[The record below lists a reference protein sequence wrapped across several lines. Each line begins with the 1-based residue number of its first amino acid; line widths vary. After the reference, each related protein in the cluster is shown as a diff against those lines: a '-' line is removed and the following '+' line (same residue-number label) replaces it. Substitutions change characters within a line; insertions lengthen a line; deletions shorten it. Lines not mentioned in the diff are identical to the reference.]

1 MIKLIT
7 LLNKLDLE
15 LNTAIAVYDMNF
27 KEHPLF
33 VGLLGQV
40 TFEFLQRNV
49 ERIEF
54 RTGTTIYKDEE
65 LFFEI
70 KIVLHS

>member
-7 LLNKLDLE
+7 LLNKLNLE
-15 LNTAIAVYDMNF
+15 LSTAVAVYDMNLSS
-27 KEHPLF
+27 PLY
-33 VGLLGQV
+33 VGFLGQV

-49 ERIEF
+49 EKIEF
-54 RTGTTIYKDEE
+54 VSGKSRYKDEE
-65 LFFEI
+65 LFYEI

>member
-7 LLNKLDLE
+7 LLNKLNLE
-15 LNTAIAVYDMNF
+15 LNTAVAVYDMNLSS
-27 KEHPLF
+27 PLY

-54 RTGTTIYKDEE
+54 RQGKVNYKDEE
-65 LFFEI
+65 LFYEI